1 MKSPRHGRGKSMEWA
16 YGEYMISNDK
26 SLLSVDR
33 IHNLLSSSLRG
44 SKRSKENIRVAMGI
58 LSATGSSTARVR
70 YGFARVVTDAA
81 TVYWLCDVFVEEA
94 HRRRQLGKKLVQCVL
109 ETPELKGLLG
119 ILATNEAHGLYEKY
133 GFTRDSRQFMM
144 RGWASGA

>member
-1 MKSPRHGRGKSMEWA
+1 MEWA
-16 YGEYMISNDK
+16 YGEYGISNDK
-26 SLLSVDR
+26 SLFSVDR

-44 SKRSKENIRVAMGI
+44 SKRSRENIRVAMEHSICYGVFHGPRQI
-58 LSATGSSTARVR
+58 
-70 YGFARVVTDAA
+70 GFARVVTDAA
-81 TVYWLCDVFVEEA
+81 TVYWLCDVFVEEG
-94 HRRRQLGKKLVQCVL
+94 HRRRQLGKKLVECVL